1 MVYKKIRK
9 LKVYEQSGYK
19 YRAIPIIMLKGK
31 WLAKLNLQMDPLI

>member
-19 YRAIPIIMLKGK
+19 YNVM
-31 WLAKLNLQMDPLI
+31 KLTFGCLLNFILC